1 MIRQPKTERDV
12 RAASKTLDH
21 AFVHQLQ
28 HDFACSP
35 FESRAILET
44 VYRTFQNQWHTP
56 ALVKPGQMIVWPLPI
71 TSPQAS
77 RWRSIR

>member
-28 HDFACSP
+28 H
-35 FESRAILET
+35 ESVIQRLA
-44 VYRTFQNQWHTP
+44 
-56 ALVKPGQMIVWPLPI
+56 PI
-71 TSPQAS
+71 AA
-77 RWRSIR
+77 